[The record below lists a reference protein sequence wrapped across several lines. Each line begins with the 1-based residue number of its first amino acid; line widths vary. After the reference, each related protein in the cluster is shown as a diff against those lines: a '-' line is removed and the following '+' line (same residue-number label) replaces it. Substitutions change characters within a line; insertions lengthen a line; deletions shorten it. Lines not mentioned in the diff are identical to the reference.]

1 MDGYDE
7 QDIRLKKLREGF
19 ILDYKT
25 KEPETWELPP
35 NVASKMKSSRKKKK
49 G

>member
-1 MDGYDE
+1 MYGYDE

-19 ILDYKT
+19 IQDYET

-49 G
+49 